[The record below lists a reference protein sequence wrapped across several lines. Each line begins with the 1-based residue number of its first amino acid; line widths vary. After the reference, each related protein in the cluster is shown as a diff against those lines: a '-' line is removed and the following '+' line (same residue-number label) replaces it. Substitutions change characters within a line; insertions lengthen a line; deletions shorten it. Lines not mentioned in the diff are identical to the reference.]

1 MGLELELETDENVI
15 FYTVNAG
22 LTGTY
27 IHICM
32 FIPTYIISQNNYGH
46 FVSASCYHS
55 VFKSQ
60 FKFNL
65 TGN

>member
-27 IHICM
+27 IHTYM
-32 FIPTYIISQNNYGH
+32 YVYTYIYNFPKKLWTFCVSQLL
-46 FVSASCYHS
+46 SLS
-55 VFKSQ
+55 VQKS
-60 FKFNL
+60 NL